1 MTQLPSRILVPT
13 DFSPAA
19 DTALALATRLAA
31 RFSAPLHLLHVQV
44 LLDDP
49 HLPEGDQEQLEALRA
64 QAAGLELQFK
74 ALAEQIGKLES
85 E

>member
-49 HLPEGDQEQLEALRA
+49 HLPEGDQEQLEALITRA
-64 QAAGLELQFK
+64 EK
-74 ALAEQIGKLES
+74 QIRRIMDERDIMVHVS
-85 E
+85 S